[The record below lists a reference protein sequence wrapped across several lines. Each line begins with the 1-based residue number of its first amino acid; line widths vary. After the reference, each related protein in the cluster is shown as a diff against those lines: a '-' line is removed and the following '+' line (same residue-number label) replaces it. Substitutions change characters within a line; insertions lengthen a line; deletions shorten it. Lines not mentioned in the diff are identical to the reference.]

1 MSQKKKTT
9 AQSKRP
15 RKAPSNQTGGTAWGK
30 KVAAAIS
37 GKMQSADMKKLI
49 LLNFPYIIAFYMV
62 EKAAWLYRHC
72 NGDTIVDRLMVLF
85 MNFGLA
91 YKSYLPSVH
100 PFDLLV
106 GLIGAAALKA
116 VIYFKGKNAKKYRQG
131 EEYGSARWGNAKDIE
146 PFIDPVFENNVL
158 LTQTERLMMSG
169 RPKHPKYARNKNVI
183 VIGGSGSGKTRF
195 FVKPNLMQ
203 MPEKVS
209 YVCTDPKG
217 TIIIECGKMLS
228 DAGYKIKVL
237 NTINFK
243 KSMHYNPFH
252 YIRSEKDILKLVNT
266 IIANTKGDGEKSGE
280 DFWVKAERLLYCA
293 LIGYIYYE
301 APEEEQNFS
310 TLLEFI
316 NASEAR
322 EDDEE
327 FKNPV
332 DELFEDLEKAKPEHF
347 AVRQYKKYKLA
358 AGVVCSKRLLN
369 QAVGKSLR
377 THNLKPK
384 KGAQVMRKNEKIT
397 ALYERLSRDD
407 FGKDDDQQRESNSIS
422 NQKAMLE
429 EFAAR
434 QGFTNIVHF
443 TDDGISGTCFD
454 RPGFLAMMKEVE
466 AGNVE
471 YLCIKDMSR
480 MGRDYLK
487 VGQIMEI
494 LRQRG
499 VRLIAINDGVD
510 SARGDDDFTPF
521 RNIMNEYYARDT
533 SRKIRS
539 TFQSKGKSGKHL
551 TGTVIYGYLWNEA
564 RDQWLVDP
572 EAAEVVKRIFAMT
585 IDGYGPYQI
594 ASKLKEEKVLIPSAY
609 LARHGEGVNK
619 NKAFKDVYGWG
630 SSTICN
636 LLEKREYLGHTINF
650 KTRKHFKDKKSHY
663 VPEDEWTIFENTHEP
678 IIDQQTFD
686 LVQKIRGNVRR
697 YPDGWGEAA
706 PLTGLLY
713 CADCGGK
720 MYVHRTNNG
729 KRISQYTCSQYSKV
743 PVGKLCTTQHR
754 INEDVVLSLVSEML
768 KAIAEYAKHDRAEF
782 VRVVQEAQSSQ
793 QTAEVKKQRTRL
805 ATAKQRVSELEV
817 LLCKIYED
825 NILGK
830 LSDSR
835 YATLDAQYE
844 KEQSELTVE
853 ISDLEKA
860 IKSYEKHEKD
870 ADRFIALID
879 KYENFDKLTIAML
892 NEFIEKILVHE
903 RDRKGSIQTTQEVE
917 IYFNF
922 VGRFVPPAFGEVE
935 LTPEELEEIRK
946 REERK
951 DRLHQNYLKRKA
963 SGAQKRYE
971 DKIKGRKKAEI
982 EAKKAAIRAE
992 DIAKGVFVPVS
1003 SLPQREPQKG
1013 AQIA

>member
-1 MSQKKKTT
+1 
-9 AQSKRP
+9 
-15 RKAPSNQTGGTAWGK
+15 
-30 KVAAAIS
+30 
-37 GKMQSADMKKLI
+37 MQSIPKI
-49 LLNFPYIIAFYMV
+49 LKEKCRGINWKQLALKCAPYVIFGYV
-62 EKAAWLYRHC
+62 FNKVSWLYGQQAGD
-72 NGDTIVDRLMVLF
+72 NTLQKVLDTINGMGGAFVNPFPSF
-85 MNFGLA
+85 M
-91 YKSYLPSVH
+91 PR
-100 PFDLLV
+100 DLLV
-106 GLIGAAALKA
+106 GMGCGIGFRMVVYYKA
-116 VIYFKGKNAKKYRQG
+116 KNAKKFRQG
-131 EEYGSARWGNAKDIE
+131 VEYGSARWGTAKDIE
-146 PFIDPVFENNVL
+146 PYVDPVFENNVL
-158 LTQTERLMMSG
+158 LTATERLMMSG
-169 RPKHPKYARNKNVI
+169 RPKQPKYARNKNI
-183 VIGGSGSGKTRF
+183 LVIGGSGSGKTRF

-203 MPEKVS
+203 MHSS
-209 YVCTDPKG
+209 YVVTDPKG
-217 TIIIECGKMLS
+217 TVLVECGKMLS
-228 DAGYKIKVL
+228 KNNYRIKVL
-237 NTINFK
+237 NTINFA
-243 KSMHYNPFH
+243 KSMHYNPFA

-266 IIANTKGDGEKSGE
+266 IIVNTKGEGQQASE
-280 DFWVKAERLLYCA
+280 DFWVKAEKLYYTA
-293 LIGYIYYE
+293 LIAYIWYE

-310 TLLEFI
+310 MLIDLVD
-316 NASEAR
+316 ASEAR
-322 EDDEE
+322 EDDEN
-327 FKNPV
+327 FKNAV
-332 DELFEDLEKAKPEHF
+332 DLLFEELEQKNPNHF

-585 IDGYGPYQI
+585 IEGYGPYQI

-609 LARHGEGVNK
+609 LAQHGEGVNK
-619 NKAFKDVYGWG
+619 NKTFKDVYGWG

-636 LLEKREYLGHTINF
+636 ILEKREYLGHTINF

-663 VPEDEWTIFENTHEP
+663 VPEDEWTIFENTHEA

-793 QTAEVKKQRTRL
+793 QTTEVRKQRTRL

-844 KEQSELTVE
+844 KEQSELTAE
-853 ISDLEKA
+853 ISVLEKA
-860 IKSYEKHEKD
+860 VKSYEKHEKD

-971 DKIKGRKKAEI
+971 DKIKRRKKAEI

-1013 AQIA
+1013 TQIA

>member
-1 MSQKKKTT
+1 MNTKQLKK
-9 AQSKRP
+9 Q
-15 RKAPSNQTGGTAWGK
+15 
-30 KVAAAIS
+30 
-37 GKMQSADMKKLI
+37 LI
-49 LLNFPYIIAFYMV
+49 LNIPYIILGLLATNLGEAWRIAAGVNASEKVQSLVLDGVFATAFS
-62 EKAAWLYRHC
+62 
-72 NGDTIVDRLMVLF
+72 NP
-85 MNFGLA
+85 
-91 YKSYLPSVH
+91 LPSLY
-100 PFDLLV
+100 PADLLV
-106 GLIGAAALKA
+106 GIACGAALRLA
-116 VIYFKGKNAKKYRQG
+116 VYLKGKNAKKFRHN
-131 EEYGSARWGNAKDIE
+131 EEYGSARWGRHADIE
-146 PFIDPVFENNVL
+146 PFEDPMFANNVIL
-158 LTQTERLMMSG
+158 SQSERITMSS
-169 RPKHPKYARNKNVI
+169 RPKIPKYARNKNVL
-183 VIGGSGSGKTRF
+183 VVGGSGSGKTRF
-195 FVKPNLMQ
+195 FIKPNLLQ
-203 MPEKVS
+203 MHSS
-209 YVCTDPKG
+209 YVVTDPKG
-217 TIIIECGKMLS
+217 GLVNEVGNALYKN
-228 DAGYKIKVL
+228 GYRMKVF
-237 NTINFK
+237 NTINFS
-243 KSMHYNPFH
+243 KSMHYNPFAYLH
-252 YIRSEKDILKLVNT
+252 SEKDILKLVT
-266 IIANTKGDGEKSGE
+266 TLIANTKGESKGGD
-280 DFWVKAERLLYCA
+280 DFWLKAETLLYTA
-293 LIGYIYYE
+293 LIGYIHYE

-310 TLLEFI
+310 TLLEMI
-316 NASEAR
+316 NAMEVR

-332 DELFEDLEKAKPEHF
+332 DMMFDELAEQNPDHF
-347 AVRQYKKYKLA
+347 AVRQYAKYKLA

-434 QGFTNIVHF
+434 QGFTSIVHF

-572 EAAEVVKRIFAMT
+572 EAADVVKRIFAMT

-594 ASKLKEEKVLIPSAY
+594 ASKLKEEKILIPSAY
-609 LARHGEGVNK
+609 LAQHGEGVNK
-619 NKAFKDVYGWG
+619 NKTFKDVYGWG

-636 LLEKREYLGHTINF
+636 ILEKREYLGHTINF

-663 VPEDEWTIFENTHEP
+663 VPEDEWTIFENTHEA

-729 KRISQYTCSQYSKV
+729 KRISQYTCSQYTKV
-743 PVGKLCTTQHR
+743 PCGTLCKTQHR

-768 KAIAEYAKHDRAEF
+768 KAIADYAKHDRAEF

-793 QTAEVKKQRTRL
+793 QTAEVRKQRTRL

-844 KEQSELTVE
+844 KEQSELTAE
-853 ISDLEKA
+853 ISVLEKA
-860 IKSYEKHEKD
+860 VKSYEKHEKD

-971 DKIKGRKKAEI
+971 DKIKKRKKAEI

-1003 SLPQREPQKG
+1003 SLPQREPMKG
-1013 AQIA
+1013 VQTA

>member
-1 MSQKKKTT
+1 MNKPDVKKLVLLNLPYVFAFYFADKI
-9 AQSKRP
+9 AAVFRL
-15 RKAPSNQTGGTAWGK
+15 APGTAFIDKLTNGFA
-30 KVAAAIS
+30 VF
-37 GKMQSADMKKLI
+37 GSAFA
-49 LLNFPYIIAFYMV
+49 NP
-62 EKAAWLYRHC
+62 
-72 NGDTIVDRLMVLF
+72 
-85 MNFGLA
+85 
-91 YKSYLPSVH
+91 LPSFYPV
-100 PFDLLV
+100 DLLI
-106 GLIGAAALKA
+106 GLSAGVLLKLA
-116 VIYFKGKNAKKYRQG
+116 VYVKGKNRKKFRQG
-131 EEYGSARWGNAKDIE
+131 EEYGSARWGKPDDIK
-146 PFIDPVFENNVL
+146 PYMDPEFSNNVI
-158 LTQTERLMMSG
+158 LTQTEFLTMNS
-169 RPKHPKYARNKNVI
+169 RPKQPKYARNKNI
-183 VIGGSGSGKTRF
+183 LVIGGSGSGKTRF

-203 MPEKVS
+203 MHSS
-209 YVCTDPKG
+209 YVVTDPKG
-217 TIIIECGKMLS
+217 TVLVECGKMLEKG
-228 DAGYKIKVL
+228 GYVIKSL
-237 NTINFK
+237 NTINFR
-243 KSMHYNPFH
+243 KSMHYNPFS

-266 IIANTKGDGEKSGE
+266 IIVNTKGDGDKSGE
-280 DFWVKAERLLYCA
+280 DFWVKAEKLYYTA
-293 LIGYIYYE
+293 LIGYIWYE
-301 APEEEQNFS
+301 APDHEKNFT
-310 TLLEFI
+310 TLLEMI

-322 EDDEE
+322 EDDET

-332 DELFEDLEKAKPEHF
+332 DVMFDELEARAPDHF
-347 AVRQYKKYKLA
+347 AVKQYRKYKLA

-572 EAAEVVKRIFAMT
+572 EAADVVKRIFAMT
-585 IDGYGPYQI
+585 IEGYGPYQI
-594 ASKLKEEKVLIPSAY
+594 ASKLKEEKILIPSAY
-609 LARHGEGVNK
+609 LAQHGEGVNK
-619 NKAFKDVYGWG
+619 NKTFKDVYGWG

-636 LLEKREYLGHTINF
+636 ILEKREYLGHTINF

-793 QTAEVKKQRTRL
+793 QTTEVRKQRTRL

-844 KEQSELTVE
+844 KEQSELTAE
-853 ISDLEKA
+853 ISALEKA

-971 DKIKGRKKAEI
+971 NKIKEKRKAEI

-1003 SLPQREPQKG
+1003 QLPAKEPKKG
-1013 AQIA
+1013 VQTA

>member
-1 MSQKKKTT
+1 MRSISKTL
-9 AQSKRP
+9 K
-15 RKAPSNQTGGTAWGK
+15 
-30 KVAAAIS
+30 
-37 GKMQSADMKKLI
+37 
-49 LLNFPYIIAFYMV
+49 
-62 EKAAWLYRHC
+62 EKANGVNKKQIALKCAPYVIFGYVLNKVSWLYGQQAGD
-72 NGDTIVDRLMVLF
+72 NTLQNVLDTINGIGGAF
-85 MNFGLA
+85 HNP
-91 YKSYLPSVH
+91 LPSFL
-100 PFDLLV
+100 PRDLLV
-106 GLIGAAALKA
+106 GVGCGIGFRMVVYYKA
-116 VIYFKGKNAKKYRQG
+116 KNAKKFRQG
-131 EEYGSARWGNAKDIE
+131 VEYGSARWGTAKDIE
-146 PFIDPVFENNVL
+146 PYVDPVFENNVL
-158 LTQTERLMMSG
+158 LTATERLMMSG
-169 RPKHPKYARNKNVI
+169 RPKQPKYARNKNI
-183 VIGGSGSGKTRF
+183 LVIGGSGSGKTRF

-203 MPEKVS
+203 MHSS
-209 YVCTDPKG
+209 YVVTDPKG
-217 TIIIECGKMLS
+217 TVLVECGRMLS
-228 DAGYKIKVL
+228 ENDYRIKVL
-237 NTINFK
+237 NTINFA
-243 KSMHYNPFH
+243 KSMHYNPFA

-266 IIANTKGDGEKSGE
+266 IIVNTKGEGQQASE
-280 DFWVKAERLLYCA
+280 DFWVKAEKLYYTA
-293 LIGYIYYE
+293 LIAYIWYE

-310 TLLEFI
+310 MLIDLVD
-316 NASEAR
+316 ASEAR
-322 EDDEE
+322 EDDEN
-327 FKNPV
+327 FKNAV
-332 DELFEDLEKAKPEHF
+332 DLLFEELEQKNPNHF

-572 EAAEVVKRIFAMT
+572 ETAEVVKRIFAMT

-619 NKAFKDVYGWG
+619 NKTFKDVYGWG

-636 LLEKREYLGHTINF
+636 ILEKREYLGHTINF

-663 VPEDEWTIFENTHEP
+663 VPEDEWTIFENTHEA

-793 QTAEVKKQRTRL
+793 QTAEVKKQRIRL

-844 KEQSELTVE
+844 KEQTELTAE
-853 ISDLEKA
+853 ISVLEKA

-971 DKIKGRKKAEI
+971 DKIKKRKKAEI

-1003 SLPQREPQKG
+1003 SLPQREPMKG
-1013 AQIA
+1013 VQTA